1 MGVPWTIA
9 AGVRSSHLTGRHMAR
24 IAMLVMAAL
33 LAGCA
38 EITFQQYPG
47 PARPDADVS
56 IVRLWTART
65 KNIFVTPGLIDGVE
79 AGSVG
84 RTSHAYVLPGEHEF
98 QVRFIQ
104 VKRYRL
110 LCGALCDAIFNKPKL
125 VKAATLPGHVY
136 TLRYIDDRDG
146 TVVLHD
152 PAPAYD

>member
-1 MGVPWTIA
+1 
-9 AGVRSSHLTGRHMAR
+9 MAR
-24 IAMLVMAAL
+24 IAMLVMAML
-33 LAGCA
+33 VAGCA

-65 KNIFVTPGLIDGVE
+65 KNIFVTPGLIVEKIDGVE

-104 VKRYRL
+104 VKGYHL

-146 TVVLHD
+146 TVVLD
-152 PAPAYD
+152 DRGPDYDRRCLKVREFSEGTGC